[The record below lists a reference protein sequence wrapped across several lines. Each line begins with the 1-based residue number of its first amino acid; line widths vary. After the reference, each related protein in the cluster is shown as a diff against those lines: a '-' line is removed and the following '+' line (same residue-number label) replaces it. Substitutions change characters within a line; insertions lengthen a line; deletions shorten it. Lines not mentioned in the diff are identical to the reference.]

1 MTTYLIRRILY
12 GVLII
17 FLTSIVM
24 FTVVTIDPAGGPTNE
39 AWNLVPTSDPV
50 FLAKPPAER
59 KAIIDKMKHDLG
71 LDDPIPILYLRWLY
85 DWHPKQENDP
95 AAIEAI
101 LKQEQDELAI
111 DPSLLTEAQR
121 QDLAQQRPSIEQD
134 VASLQQQ
141 LAAAS
146 QKLASCNDLLNFD
159 NLGRCLSVPRVGGL
173 LSGNLGQGVAE
184 SIFGRSAGQAPDPN
198 TGEMVSA
205 ADTHLRSPFVNTMI
219 LIAFA
224 LLLALLVAFP
234 VAIYS
239 AMRQHSLGDYL
250 LSMLT
255 FAGMALPVF
264 WLGAIMLLLNFKLQM
279 AGLPALPIKGVV
291 DDPGKV
297 EQYGDVGMRLKHLL
311 IPGAVLGLAYMAGF
325 SRFLR
330 SSMLEVLGQEYVR
343 TAWAKGLRPRT
354 VILKHALRNALIP
367 LVTRIALSL
376 PLMLGSVVIVERI
389 FQYDGLGL
397 LIYNAV
403 GVARI
408 NATGWT
414 TIMGVIIV
422 SSLIVIISSI
432 IADFAYAVIDPR
444 IRYS

>member
-1 MTTYLIRRILY
+1 M
-12 GVLII
+12 
-17 FLTSIVM
+17 
-24 FTVVTIDPAGGPTNE
+24 
-39 AWNLVPTSDPV
+39 
-50 FLAKPPAER
+50 
-59 KAIIDKMKHDLG
+59 
-71 LDDPIPILYLRWLY
+71 
-85 DWHPKQENDP
+85 Q
-95 AAIEAI
+95 
-101 LKQEQDELAI
+101 QEQDELAI

-134 VASLQQQ
+134 VATLQQQ

-146 QKLASCNDLLNFD
+146 QKLASCRDLLNFD
-159 NLGRCLSVPRVGGL
+159 NLGACLSVPRVGGL
-173 LSGNLGQGVAE
+173 LSGNLGQGVAQA
-184 SIFGRSAGQAPDPN
+184 IFGHGAGQVQDPD
-198 TGEMVSA
+198 TGQLVPSP
-205 ADTHLRSPFVNTMI
+205 DTHLHSPFVNTMI

-239 AMRQHSLGDYL
+239 AMRQHSFGDYL

-291 DDPGKV
+291 DTPSKV
-297 EQYGDVGMRLKHLL
+297 EEYGNIGIRLKHLL

-367 LVTRIALSL
+367 LVTRVALSL

-432 IADFAYAVIDPR
+432 VADFAYAVIDPR
-444 IRYS
+444 IKYSLSTLGDWNCLSATARLF